1 MATTVIHVPL
11 VTVYTQIIYLNI
23 LFVNETF
30 HIRQI
35 DPPGI
40 ALGGSTKGDMEV
52 EEEREKAIIRLPRC
66 S

>member
-30 HIRQI
+30 HIIQI
-35 DPPGI
+35 DLPG
-40 ALGGSTKGDMEV
+40 
-52 EEEREKAIIRLPRC
+52 RLLEGL
-66 S
+66 